1 MLKKISEK
9 ELYYFKNGNKLLK
22 RQLYYF
28 KNGKKI
34 IITQDKMPCF
44 ITCCILSRIW
54 GDASGLIGDV
64 SNLRGDASGIWGDV
78 SKARKEYFATLKI
91 KDDNR
96 ILDISLLV

>member
-1 MLKKISEK
+1 MLKRVLKK
-9 ELYYFKNGNKLLK
+9 ELYYYKDGI
-22 RQLYYF
+22 
-28 KNGKKI
+28 KI

-64 SNLRGDASGIWGDV
+64 SNLRGVASVKWGDV
-78 SKARKEYFATLKI
+78 SKARKEYFAILNI
-91 KDDNR
+91 VDDNR